1 MALKNKK
8 EKNFSE
14 WYTELVSEAGA
25 KLADIR
31 YGIQGFIV
39 HRPWTVKIV
48 RVFEKWFEDEVE
60 KDGYQPLLLPV
71 LIPKKNIEK
80 EKEHVQ
86 FAPELFWVEKMG
98 DSKLEEPLYLRPT
111 GESQLYPMYSL
122 WIRSWKDLPFKMYQ
136 SRIMAYRAEPT
147 TRPFLR
153 GREFMFFETHA
164 VFRTHDEVLQQIK
177 KDMEI
182 CETVIRKRLGLPFL
196 FFKRPQWDKFAGAI
210 DTYAADLLMPDGKV
224 NQVASTHDLGQRFA
238 KAYNITFVDETKMRR
253 YGWQTCFGPGIWRI
267 MAALISVHG
276 DDFGLVLPF
285 EIAPLQIVI
294 VPIVFEKSSND
305 VDSYCRK
312 LESILKKAGY
322 RVKYDDSENTAGW
335 KFNEWE
341 MLGVPIRL
349 EIGPKEVKTK
359 KVTLVRRDTK
369 KKRSVAED
377 DLLRAIEDSAREL
390 LVNISKKAEESLAR
404 SIHKAKTLAE
414 VARILKTKRGFIRAL
429 FCSVDKEGAACA
441 VKLQEATDGGKVRGT
456 LFGKEETAVGR
467 CVVCGK
473 PAKAVVYIA
482 KSY

>member
-1 MALKNKK
+1 MGEGKGCRAL
-8 EKNFSE
+8 
-14 WYTELVSEAGA
+14 
-25 KLADIR
+25 
-31 YGIQGFIV
+31 
-39 HRPWTVKIV
+39 
-48 RVFEKWFEDEVE
+48 
-60 KDGYQPLLLPV
+60 
-71 LIPKKNIEK
+71 
-80 EKEHVQ
+80 
-86 FAPELFWVEKMG
+86 
-98 DSKLEEPLYLRPT
+98 
-111 GESQLYPMYSL
+111 
-122 WIRSWKDLPFKMYQ
+122 
-136 SRIMAYRAEPT
+136 
-147 TRPFLR
+147 
-153 GREFMFFETHA
+153 
-164 VFRTHDEVLQQIK
+164 
-177 KDMEI
+177 
-182 CETVIRKRLGLPFL
+182 
-196 FFKRPQWDKFAGAI
+196 
-210 DTYAADLLMPDGKV
+210 
-224 NQVASTHDLGQRFA
+224 
-238 KAYNITFVDETKMRR
+238 
-253 YGWQTCFGPGIWRI
+253 
-267 MAALISVHG
+267 HG

-467 CVVCGK
+467 CIVCGK